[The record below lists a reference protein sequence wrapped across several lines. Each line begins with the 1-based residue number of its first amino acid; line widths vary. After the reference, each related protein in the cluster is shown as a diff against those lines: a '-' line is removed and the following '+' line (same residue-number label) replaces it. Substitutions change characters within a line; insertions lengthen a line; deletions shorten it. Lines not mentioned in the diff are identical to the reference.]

1 MAENRHVSYPKKSS
15 LNTARICILSIFLL
29 GSIFLI
35 SLFFILNISPI
46 QKLVIEESVLNH
58 TILEIELLYQ
68 DEFKY
73 LPEGI
78 VAAAHKGGKDKIKY
92 NTILSG
98 ECNTYFSSKGVLAYR
113 KVHPRDVLWL

>member
-1 MAENRHVSYPKKSS
+1 M
-15 LNTARICILSIFLL
+15 
-29 GSIFLI
+29 
-35 SLFFILNISPI
+35 
-46 QKLVIEESVLNH
+46 VIEESVLNH

-113 KVHPRDVLWL
+113 KVHPRDVLWLEHLGQGDLKIWVFLEKGTFPDQDFFEIIE